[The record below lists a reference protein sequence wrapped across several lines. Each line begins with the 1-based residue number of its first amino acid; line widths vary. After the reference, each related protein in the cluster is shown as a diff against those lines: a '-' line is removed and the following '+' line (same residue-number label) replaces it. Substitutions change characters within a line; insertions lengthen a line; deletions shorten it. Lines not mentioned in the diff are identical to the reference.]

1 MTSSYESDLNIE
13 DVIKNIKV
21 DDMDY
26 IFESSQEIKRDYPKP
41 LWDTLSRYLKK

>member
-1 MTSSYESDLNIE
+1 MNKKKWSLNSMTSSYESDLNIE

-26 IFESSQEIKRDYPKP
+26 IFESS
-41 LWDTLSRYLKK
+41 

>member
-26 IFESSQEIKRDYPKP
+26 IFESS
-41 LWDTLSRYLKK
+41 